1 MIPENLPEYVDRG
14 GRQVWRPPYTA
25 RGTEAYGFVVP
36 CQRQAI
42 DALLRRDLNEPSR
55 GAVDYRCAHDDVVVL
70 FAKIDRL
77 SSADQR
83 DSQRGYVCEREV
95 AVWCMAADVLA
106 GGRLVWYLPYVFVDS
121 GQAAAS
127 GREVYGYPKQMAV
140 FEDDFPERLA
150 DHETTVVK
158 AQAIAAY
165 GPNEEAEPQP
175 MITATRGAGQG
186 LLPGDP
192 VDAFKGLIEHFAADL
207 RIDPSQP
214 FGPRPRPSAAITAAD
229 APPPRATQCG
239 TPAWAVRRVIDT
251 VAGRGIALGKE
262 IELVTE
268 LMASPMLV
276 FLKQFHDATCP
287 TKACYQAIVE
297 APLSVHAQATFQPL
311 DAQLYRIAF
320 GNYASHPLAS
330 DLGVTPDSPLAPAL
344 AFNAHFDFDIDLGYE
359 VWRALT

>member
-1 MIPENLPEYVDRG
+1 VIPGDLPEYVDRG
-14 GRQVWRPPYTA
+14 GRQVWRPPYAA
-25 RGTEAYGFVVP
+25 RDTEAYGFVVP
-36 CQRQAI
+36 CNRTAI

-95 AVWCMAADVLA
+95 SVWCMVADVLA

-140 FEDDFPERLA
+140 FEDDFPERLGNPGP
-150 DHETTVVK
+150 TVVE
-158 AQAIAAY
+158 AQAIAVY
-165 GPNEEAEPQP
+165 GPDQEAVLHP
-175 MITATRGAGQG
+175 MVTATRAAGAG

-192 VDAFKGLIEHFAADL
+192 ADAFAELGDHFAADL
-207 RIDPSQP
+207 HVDTSQP
-214 FGPRPRPSAAITAAD
+214 FGARPSPSAAITAAD
-229 APPPRATQCG
+229 APPPRLTQQG
-239 TPAWAVRRVIDT
+239 TPAWAVRRVLDT

-262 IELVTE
+262 IGLVTE

-297 APLSVHAQATFQPL
+297 APLAVHAQATFQPL

-320 GNYASHPLAS
+320 GNYASHPLAG
-330 DLGVTPDSPLAPAL
+330 DLGVTPDTPLAPAL

>member
-1 MIPENLPEYVDRG
+1 VIPENLPEYVDRG

-25 RGTEAYGFVVP
+25 RDTEAYGFVVP
-36 CQRQAI
+36 CNRTAI

-83 DSQRGYVCEREV
+83 DSQRGYVSEREV
-95 AVWCMAADVLA
+95 SVWCMAADVLA

-140 FEDDFPERLA
+140 FEDDFPEGLA
-150 DHETTVVK
+150 NPGTTVVQ
-158 AQAIAAY
+158 AQAIALY
-165 GPNEEAEPQP
+165 GSNQEAALQP
-175 MITATRGAGQG
+175 MVTATRAAGAG

-192 VDAFKGLIEHFAADL
+192 ADAFAELGEHFAADL
-207 RIDPSQP
+207 HVDTSQP
-214 FGPRPRPSAAITAAD
+214 FGPRPSPSAAITAAD
-229 APPPRATQCG
+229 APPPRATQRG

-262 IELVTE
+262 IELVTG

-297 APLSVHAQATFQPL
+297 APLAVHAQATFHPL

-320 GNYASHPLAS
+320 GNYASHPLAG
-330 DLGVTPDSPLAPAL
+330 DLGVTPDTPLAPAL
-344 AFNAHFDFDIDLGYE
+344 AFNAHFNFDIDLGYE